1 MLRALKAS
9 QRYKWWVFSTI
20 AIGTFVSVLDHGTVL
35 VALPEIEEHFQSDLP
50 TVQWIVVGYALA
62 ISVLILPMGRLGDIL
77 SRKHVYIAGLVVF
90 VGASA
95 MAGFATG
102 LPMLIAAKVLQGIG
116 SAMVQG
122 NGMATVISAF
132 PSSERGKAL
141 GTHMSVVGGGAIA
154 GPAVGGLLIAAFGW
168 RSVFFFNIPAGL
180 IAIAA
185 SWYVLEQAREGAAD
199 RPGGGRPAFDWLGA
213 ALSGMALLAFLLVV
227 GNGDRQGWVSPLIL
241 FGAAAT
247 VLLFAAF
254 VWRELHTASPM
265 LDLSPFRNKL
275 FAMGISASWLS
286 FLGQSAT
293 RFMMPFYLQRVL
305 EFSPRDVGLLLIA
318 PAICMVVIGPVSG
331 RLSDKFGW
339 RALTVGG

>member
-1 MLRALKAS
+1 MALWGPPIGDSYSLLRALKAS

-185 SWYVLEQAREGAAD
+185 SWYVLEQMREGAAD
-199 RPGGGRPAFDWLGA
+199 RPGGRPAFDWLGA

-227 GNGDRQGWVSPLIL
+227 GNGDRQGWVSPTDSFRGGGNRIAVCGVRLVGVAYRLADARSVPVPQQAIRH
-241 FGAAAT
+241 G
-247 VLLFAAF
+247 
-254 VWRELHTASPM
+254 H
-265 LDLSPFRNKL
+265 LSQL
-275 FAMGISASWLS
+275 VVVSWGS
-286 FLGQSAT
+286 
-293 RFMMPFYLQRVL
+293 RRP
-305 EFSPRDVGLLLIA
+305 GL
-318 PAICMVVIGPVSG
+318 
-331 RLSDKFGW
+331 
-339 RALTVGG
+339 